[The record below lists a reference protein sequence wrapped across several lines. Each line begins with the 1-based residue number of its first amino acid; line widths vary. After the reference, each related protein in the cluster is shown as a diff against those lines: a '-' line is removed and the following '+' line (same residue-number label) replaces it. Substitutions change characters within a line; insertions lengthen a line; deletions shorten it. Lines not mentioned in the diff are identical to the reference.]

1 MTPSPDSTTTLMVD
15 EALLKRFNDEIKSK
29 SPHATQGSTGTRII
43 NATPLVD
50 LTETLLECGRSKYG
64 MELPHGNSRIFGKFD
79 SEIIG
84 GSVKVRPAIEII
96 EQAIATGKLKRGQ
109 TIFEATSG
117 NFGIALGLLRQLGL
131 NVVALVSRKLQDGVL
146 DQLEK
151 DGVKEVSL
159 DIDICPAPG
168 LKTDVNLVMAKS
180 VASNVRQQ
188 LDALGM
194 DIATFDRSRQD
205 VEALLAR
212 QDVIGLAK
220 LFAKIYN
227 GFCPE
232 QYDNELNV
240 NAHERVTGPEIDQQL
255 RETGQSPSDYSVVT
269 AFGTG
274 GTSTGLAKHFQKN
287 HGKKSVRIVF
297 PLNNQDVAGIRT
309 KEKAIGLRFYKP
321 DLYAGQHVVDFEAA
335 KPLFSFF
342 VGRGYNIGESSALVL
357 YACLQMLNYGG
368 EQKLVAMMADG
379 AEKYREGLDIPNEAP
394 ASYEVSVQDAT
405 SRMSDYGEVVWT
417 HAAFVPRQEGI
428 KLIASS
434 LGCAES
440 KVRVARVREV
450 QELLTTQ
457 EVPQGIKNIASESKS
472 KLLLVCMVG
481 GTSLR
486 AAELLG
492 AKGIRAESLT
502 GGIAGLAE
510 ASRKEPPEL
519 VQLAAD

>member
-1 MTPSPDSTTTLMVD
+1 M
-15 EALLKRFNDEIKSK
+15 KRFRDEIKSK
-29 SPHATQGSTGTRII
+29 SPHAAQGSTGPRII
-43 NATPLVD
+43 NPTPLVD
-50 LTETLLECGRSKYG
+50 LTETLLECGRGKYG

-96 EQAIATGKLKRGQ
+96 EQAIATGELKHGQ

-117 NFGIALGLLRQLGL
+117 NFGIALGLLGQLGL

-151 DGVKEVSL
+151 DGVKQVSL

-168 LKTDVNLVMAKS
+168 LKTDVNLVVAKS
-180 VASNVRQQ
+180 VASNIRQQ
-188 LDALGM
+188 LSALGM
-194 DIATFDRSRQD
+194 DLATFDRSRQD

-240 NAHERVTGPEIDQQL
+240 NAHEKVTGPEIDQQL
-255 RETGQSPSDYSVVT
+255 RQIGQSPSDYSVVT

-287 HGKKSVRIVF
+287 HGMKSVRIVF

-321 DLYAGQHVVDFEAA
+321 ELYAGQHVVDFEAA
-335 KPLFSFF
+335 KPLLSFF

-368 EQKLVAMMADG
+368 EQKLVAMLADG
-379 AEKYREGLDIPNEAP
+379 SEKYKVDIGKP
-394 ASYEVSVQDAT
+394 AELPANFEVTLQDAS
-405 SRMSDYGEVVWT
+405 SRIADYAEVVWT
-417 HAAFVPRQEGI
+417 HAAFVPKQAGI
-428 KLIASS
+428 RLIASS
-434 LGCAES
+434 LGCDES
-440 KVRVARVREV
+440 KVRVARVQEV
-450 QELLTTQ
+450 QELLNTQ
-457 EVPQGIKNIASESKS
+457 EVPRGIRSFASGSKS

-492 AKGIRAESLT
+492 AKGIRAESLSR
-502 GGIAGLAE
+502 GIAGLAE

-519 VQLAAD
+519 VQLASD

>member
-1 MTPSPDSTTTLMVD
+1 M
-15 EALLKRFNDEIKSK
+15 KRFHDEIRSK
-29 SPHATQGSTGTRII
+29 SPYIAQQSTGPRVV
-43 NATPLVD
+43 NPTPLVD
-50 LTETLLECGRSKYG
+50 LTDALIECARNKYG
-64 MELPHGNSRIFGKFD
+64 IELQRGNSRVYGKFD
-79 SEIIG
+79 SEIFG
-84 GSVKVRPAIEII
+84 GSVKVRPAVEII
-96 EQAIATGKLKRGQ
+96 EQAIGTGKLRRGQ

-117 NFGIALGLLRQLGL
+117 NFGIALGLLGRLGL

-146 DQLEK
+146 GELEK
-151 DGVKEVSL
+151 EKVKHISL

-180 VASNVRQQ
+180 VATNVRQQ
-188 LDALGM
+188 LGGLGL
-194 DIATFDRSRQD
+194 DLAIFDNSRRD

-240 NAHERVTGPEIDQQL
+240 TAHETVTGPEIDQQL
-255 RETGQSPSDYSVVT
+255 RENGQSPPEFAVIT

-274 GTSTGLAKHFQKN
+274 GTSTGLAKYFQKKYS
-287 HGKKSVRIVF
+287 KKSVRTVF

-309 KEKAIGLRFYKP
+309 KEKAVGLRFYKP
-321 DLYAGQHVVDFEAA
+321 ELYAGQHVVDFEAA
-335 KPLFSFF
+335 KPLLNFF
-342 VGRGYNIGESSALVL
+342 VGRGYNLGESSALVL
-357 YACLQMLNYGG
+357 YACLQMLNYAG

-379 AEKYREGLDIPNEAP
+379 AEKYKANLTLPMEAP
-394 ASYEVSVQDAT
+394 ASYEVTVPDAA
-405 SRMSDYGEVVWT
+405 SKIAEYGEVLWT
-417 HAAFVPRQEGI
+417 HAAFVPKQEGI
-428 KLIASS
+428 RLIASS
-434 LGCAES
+434 LGCDES
-440 KVRVARVREV
+440 KVRVARVQEV

-492 AKGIRAESLT
+492 AKGIMAQSLT

-510 ASRKEPPEL
+510 ASGKEPPEL
-519 VQLAAD
+519 VQLASD